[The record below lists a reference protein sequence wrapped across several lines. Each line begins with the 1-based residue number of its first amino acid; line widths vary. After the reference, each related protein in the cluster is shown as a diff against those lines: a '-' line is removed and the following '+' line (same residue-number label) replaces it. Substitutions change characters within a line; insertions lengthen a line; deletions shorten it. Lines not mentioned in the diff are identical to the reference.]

1 MVSLS
6 LSLSIDR
13 MTNHCWKTTN
23 CGRYGLSDEVKIA
36 FVRKLKEDLCCKD
49 WRAFKA
55 GLKAFC
61 GGKKKGTGGTPPVHA
76 AYANRQQ
83 QQRQQQQQVLVQVR
97 LGWEAKAKLIH

>member
-1 MVSLS
+1 M
-6 LSLSIDR
+6 
-13 MTNHCWKTTN
+13 
-23 CGRYGLSDEVKIA
+23 SDEGKIA

-76 AYANRQQ
+76 AHANRQQ
-83 QQRQQQQQVLVQVR
+83 QQQQQVLLQVQF
-97 LGWEAKAKLIH
+97 GSGAKENYSVHYSCVVDSQAIALFVAHA